1 MKTCTKCNETLPMSE
16 FTMTSR
22 GYKPSCKSCERQRVR
37 QWSADN
43 PDKERA
49 KSARRRARGGD
60 VTFDLSVRQKLF
72 EDQSGRCFYTDVKLE
87 LTTAHIDHK
96 VPISRGG
103 TNDFSNLALCTPEA
117 NLLKHNKTD
126 EEFIAW
132 FTDKGLFQN

>member
-1 MKTCTKCNETLPMSE
+1 
-16 FTMTSR
+16 MTSR
-22 GYKPSCKSCERQRVR
+22 GYKPSCKSCAREATR
-37 QWSADN
+37 QWAANN

-49 KSARRRARGGD
+49 KSARRRARGGEG
-60 VTFDLSVRQKLF
+60 TFDFSIRLKLF
-72 EDQSGRCFYTDVKLE
+72 DNQNGRCFYTGAILE
-87 LTTAHIDHK
+87 LMTAHIDHK

-132 FTDKGLFQN
+132 FTERGLFQ